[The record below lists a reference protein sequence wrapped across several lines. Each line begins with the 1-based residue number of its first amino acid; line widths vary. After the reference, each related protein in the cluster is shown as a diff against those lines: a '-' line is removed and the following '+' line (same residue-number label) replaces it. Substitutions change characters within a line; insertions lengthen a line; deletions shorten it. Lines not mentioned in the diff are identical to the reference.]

1 MTWSQLHD
9 LVSTTWLG
17 LNYMTSSQLYDLV
30 STITTKVSSY
40 SYAISNSDVSPP
52 PETVKVKK

>member
-9 LVSTTWLG
+9 LVST
-17 LNYMTSSQLYDLV
+17 
-30 STITTKVSSY
+30 ITTKISSD